1 VFKSAAWEVDVLV
14 NGAAAP
20 KSVRDNSG
28 RL

>member
-1 VFKSAAWEVDVLV
+1 VFKVAVCGVDVLV

-20 KSVRDNSG
+20 KTVRDNSG